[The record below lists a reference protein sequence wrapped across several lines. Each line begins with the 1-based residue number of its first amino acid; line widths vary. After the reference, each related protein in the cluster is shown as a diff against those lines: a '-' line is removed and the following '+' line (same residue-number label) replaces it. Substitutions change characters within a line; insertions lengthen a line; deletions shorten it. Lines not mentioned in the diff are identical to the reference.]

1 VLFSEILHFFFQ
13 EQLINYRDQKFGR
26 SSKFLVVTDMDIP
39 GHCEFGR
46 RGNSRVEIVGEAEMR
61 RLSAERCVR
70 KIRMENFVSN
80 PLRRWSSVPSS
91 MSTKRFE
98 NQVAVVTGAGRG
110 IGEAIAIRLA
120 AEGAKVAVVSRT
132 ESNSARTADAINAA
146 TPGAAKPYAVDVADF
161 DAVQKTGDQ
170 ILADFGRC
178 DILVNNAGIT
188 RDTLAMRM
196 SSDDWDVV
204 LQTNLKGAFNFTR
217 AILRAMVKQRSGRII
232 NISSVSGLMGLA
244 GQANYAASKAG
255 LIGMTKSIAREIASR
270 GITVNVV
277 APGFIETD
285 MTSVLNE
292 EVRKGALAQIPVA
305 RFGATDDIAAAVSF
319 LASAEASYISGQ
331 VLAVDGGMS
340 M

>member
-1 VLFSEILHFFFQ
+1 
-13 EQLINYRDQKFGR
+13 
-26 SSKFLVVTDMDIP
+26 
-39 GHCEFGR
+39 
-46 RGNSRVEIVGEAEMR
+46 
-61 RLSAERCVR
+61 
-70 KIRMENFVSN
+70 
-80 PLRRWSSVPSS
+80 

-110 IGEAIAIRLA
+110 IGETIAKHLA
-120 AEGAKVAVVSRT
+120 AEGARVAVVSRT
-132 ESNSARTADAINAA
+132 ESNSVRTAEAINAT

-170 ILADFGRC
+170 ILTDFGRC

-196 SSDDWDVV
+196 SSDDWDIV

-255 LIGMTKSIAREIASR
+255 LIGMSKSIAREIASR

-292 EVRKGALAQIPVA
+292 EVRKGALSQIPVA
-305 RFGATDDIAAAVSF
+305 RFGATSDIAAAVSF
-319 LASAEASYISGQ
+319 LASAEASYITGQ

>member
-1 VLFSEILHFFFQ
+1 
-13 EQLINYRDQKFGR
+13 
-26 SSKFLVVTDMDIP
+26 M
-39 GHCEFGR
+39 
-46 RGNSRVEIVGEAEMR
+46 
-61 RLSAERCVR
+61 
-70 KIRMENFVSN
+70 SN
-80 PLRRWSSVPSS
+80 
-91 MSTKRFE
+91 KRFE

-110 IGEAIAIRLA
+110 IGEAIAKRLA
-120 AEGAKVAVVSRT
+120 AEGAKIAVVSRT
-132 ESNSARTADAINAA
+132 EANSAKVADAINALA
-146 TPGAAKPYAVDVADF
+146 PETAKPYAIDVADF
-161 DAVQKTGDQ
+161 DAVQKAGDQ

-196 SSDDWDVV
+196 SSEDWDLV

-217 AILRAMVKQRSGRII
+217 SVLRAMVKQRSGRII

-292 EVRKGALAQIPVA
+292 EVRKGALAQIPVS
-305 RFGATDDIAAAVSF
+305 RFGAVDDIASAVSF
-319 LASAEASYISGQ
+319 LSSAEAGYITGQ